1 MIELKITLQT
11 KQRQFMEAIEKY
23 PITGFGGAR
32 GGGKSFALRNIFLLR
47 RFKYPGS
54 AGALFRQTYPELE
67 ANHIRPLLTEH
78 PYLRPYWNESKKLLS
93 LPNGSTLQFSHC
105 RSDADVALYQ
115 GREIQDLGI
124 DECGQWSE
132 GMFRTL
138 LGSNRSSRVGIPA
151 RCAITM
157 NPGGFG
163 HAWIKRI
170 FINRE
175 FNERERPEDY
185 HFIQSLV
192 SDNLA
197 LQAADPDYVHR
208 LNAEPN
214 EMLRRAYMFGDWDI
228 TAGSFFT
235 DLRRE
240 IHFIAPFDIPKHWK
254 RFGAYDFGY
263 NHPASF
269 GWYCCDEDGNA
280 YKYRE
285 LVRPKVRVDQ
295 FATLVKEFPD
305 TERLEYIVAGHDC
318 WSDRGV
324 STKSSAPTIAEEFAN
339 QGLFLSKANIGRIQ
353 GATQLRNYLAH
364 DEANQPRLRIFNSCP
379 VTFDCLTRMQHDPN
393 RVEDVLKVD
402 AEDGN
407 PLTGDDAYDETRMAI
422 MSRPPLTDRPKK
434 RLLPGTE
441 AWSRREVEE
450 MEKAALGALEAEK
463 NVELGL
469 ATPSDDPWAKNPT
482 MFDNDW

>member
-1 MIELKITLQT
+1 
-11 KQRQFMEAIEKY
+11 MEAIEKY

-32 GGGKSFALRNIFLLR
+32 GGGKSFALRNILLLR
-47 RFKYPGS
+47 RFKYSGS
-54 AGALFRQTYPELE
+54 SGTIFRQTYPELE
-67 ANHIRPLLTEH
+67 ANHIRPLLAEH
-78 PYLRPYWNESKKLLS
+78 PYLRPFWNESKKLLS

-170 FINRE
+170 FINRD
-175 FNERERPEDY
+175 FNDRERPEDY

-197 LQAADPDYVHR
+197 LQTADPDYVHR

-240 IHFIAPFDIPKHWK
+240 IHLITPFDIPNHWK
-254 RFGAYDFGY
+254 RFGSYDFGF

-269 GWYCCDEDGNA
+269 GWYACDEDGNV

-285 LVRPKVRVDQ
+285 LVKPKVRVDQ

-324 STKSSAPTIAEEFAN
+324 SSKSSAPTIAEEFGN

-353 GATQLRNYLAH
+353 GATQLRNYLAY
-364 DEANQPRLRIFNSCP
+364 DESNPPRLRIFNTCP
-379 VTFDCLTRMQHDPN
+379 ITFDCLTRMQHDPN

-407 PLTGDDAYDETRMAI
+407 PLTGDDSYDETRMAI
-422 MSRPPLTDRPKK
+422 MSRPPVTDRPKK
-434 RLLPGTE
+434 RLIPGTDGWNKHE
-441 AWSRREVEE
+441 IEQ
-450 MEKAALGALEAEK
+450 MEKAALNALEQEK
-463 NVELGL
+463 NIELGISIPN
-469 ATPSDDPWAKNPT
+469 ADPWSSSPSI
-482 MFDNDW
+482 FDNDFN